1 MPESTKINSDQLKD
15 EYALASHNHDSAYAA
30 AGHDH
35 SGIYSETG
43 HTHDLL
49 MRASETHIQ
58 WQYDGDMEWQNLVAL
73 ADLKGEN
80 GSGVS
85 LGLVIALT

>member
-15 EYALASHNHDSAYAA
+15 EYALASHNHDLAYAA
-30 AGHDH
+30 AGHN
-35 SGIYSETG
+35 
-43 HTHDLL
+43 HDL
-49 MRASETHIQ
+49 A
-58 WQYDGDMEWQNLVAL
+58 YA
-73 ADLKGEN
+73 AA